1 MDVKKLKGIRVTKGY
16 TQEVLA
22 DKLGMSTKTYNRKE
36 LGMIEFNRR
45 ELSLLI
51 DLLDLT
57 LEQVKDIFFTD
68 DLPFVY

>member
-1 MDVKKLKGIRVTKGY
+1 MDVKKLKGIMVTKGY